1 MEYLLGC
8 SVIFLEEYRKDK
20 RKNLYFE
27 IAYYIVLKSAINN
40 NEYEPLLDVSSN
52 FGLYPISN
60 YISKNGLY
68 TSNLSSQFSLSF
80 QLTKFEYNN
89 IVETYDQRK
98 SRLELVKSNDNENCY
113 IAPTSFGKS
122 SLITEIIKEKKQKRI
137 AIIVP
142 TKSLLIQTYKL
153 IKKNFSKRNII
164 FHDEMYDGSNDFI
177 AIFTQERALRLL
189 KDDNISFDLLIIDE
203 AHNLFNYDSRSLLLT
218 RLIRR
223 NRKRNSKS
231 TNYYLSPLISDSN
244 NLKVEREQ
252 EIFERK
258 IISNIKEADIFEY
271 KSSGEIRKY
280 NRFLD
285 TFFDSGHSEHFL
297 DYIVNNSKNKNFLYL
312 RAPRKVEELSILLDS
327 TLEYINSPS
336 LVELS
341 HVISMNVHKDF
352 YCVDYIKKGLV
363 YLHGKLPDLIKEYLE
378 FKFSENREVRYVV
391 ANSVIL
397 EGVNLPVDNM
407 YIMNTNSL
415 DAKSLTNLI
424 GRVNRLNEVF
434 DDERKSLDK
443 LLPSVHFV
451 NSEEFN
457 RKGGNMENQIRKLKS
472 GVFKDSLDNP
482 LLVNFDIDKMKLEL
496 EQAKEN
502 NKLDK
507 IATLE
512 KKIEEYQQVK
522 GKEDFLITSDL
533 DDKNRI
539 KKTLLESDI
548 LSVYYNSES
557 MINSLT
563 SRVENIENLSD
574 WNESHIIDKVYL
586 FFIQGLEGNIVKKDF
601 LRLQHE
607 KARNYYKLFTGNL
620 HRLSLKEHIADTIR
634 YFQSIKHLPQG
645 REFYIGESYGEFGKI
660 NIDGRLGKTVYLD
673 LSTKSNKEIANISL
687 VKIKI
692 ESDFISYT
700 LNNFVNVMHDLEI
713 ISEEEYELHIYGTTN
728 KSNSEFVKLGLSGSL
743 INKLDKDNQMV
754 NLTINSHGLVEYNNA
769 FIRYINMQDDL
780 IKFEISK
787 FIDI

>member
-563 SRVENIENLSD
+563 SRVENIENLSG